1 MPDDKEIVPI
11 TNERG
16 ETRQY
21 ETVASRVKRFRSEH
35 PDFAIKTGIYA
46 VDAESVIMYASI
58 GWYMDGGT
66 YIELATG
73 FAEEW
78 RNASDI
84 NLTSAVENAETS
96 AIGRALAALGY
107 MSTDSFASAQEIQRA
122 QTKKRV
128 VEDARPGALILLQQA
143 AAQGTAKLQHTWEK
157 VLSKPDR
164 QACRNDLVS
173 LQRQAREVDQQYDKQ
188 FEQTYDEGT
197 P

>member
-1 MPDDKEIVPI
+1 MPDDREVVEL

-16 ETRQY
+16 QTRQY
-21 ETVASRVKRFRSEH
+21 ETVASRVKRFRADH
-35 PDFAIKTGIYA
+35 ADFAIKTGIYSL
-46 VDAESVIMYASI
+46 DQESVVMYASI

-73 FAEEW
+73 YAEEW

-107 MSTDSFASAQEIQRA
+107 MSTESFASANEVSRA
-122 QTKKRV
+122 QTKKRI

-143 AAQGTAKLQHTWEK
+143 AAQGTAKLQHVWEK
-157 VLSKPDR
+157 KLTKPDR

-173 LQRQAREVDQQYDKQ
+173 LQKQAREVDEGFDKQ
-188 FEQTYDEGT
+188 FEQPYPEGE